1 MKRHN
6 RHAFFRTDTN
16 VRVIVKNSEKV
27 DVEWRRRAQAQVPN
41 RGAKLFRGYE
51 AHSEGTNTSPA
62 ADRQREVRS
71 PREGHAGAGEWISA
85 AETLGEARS
94 DTGHTSS
101 FRLRDPYADQ
111 QRTFRVLDHELVAAL
126 AGIFADADAGPTGR
140 QHRHLLELGLAARLD
155 VPDQN
160 LARGVSIGN
169 WSRPLPSM
177 SPTRTAIA
185 GRARRPA

>member
-16 VRVIVKNSEKV
+16 LRVIVKDSEKV

-41 RGAKLFRGYE
+41 RGAKLIRGYE
-51 AHSEGTNTSPA
+51 AHSDGTNTSA
-62 ADRQREVRS
+62 A
-71 PREGHAGAGEWISA
+71 GHAGAGEWISA

-101 FRLRDPYADQ
+101 FRLRDPCADQ

-126 AGIFADADAGPTGR
+126 AEIFADADDGPAGR
-140 QHRHLLELGLAARLD
+140 QHRHLLELGLTARLD